1 MAEPLEGRTG
11 PWPWPLPLA
20 PGPWPLPLAPG
31 PWPLPLALAP
41 GPGLAPRASA
51 STPSLAEVPQQAD
64 AYAGGAWSWVVG
76 GDVGLVAVGV
86 GSARDIEMG
95 PRYVAHELLQ
105 EQAGRD
111 GAGAA
116 ATGGAHDGPS
126 RLDIL

>member
-11 PWPWPLPLA
+11 PWP
-20 PGPWPLPLAPG
+20 
-31 PWPLPLALAP
+31 LAL
-41 GPGLAPRASA
+41 GPRSSA

-95 PRYVAHELLQ
+95 PRHVAHELLQ
-105 EQAGRD
+105 EQAGHD